1 MTKGEISGGLSP
13 LRGRAAALSAKRKV
27 RGILTPRQAH
37 LKPSYVGQRT
47 CGMNAPSCASDQCN
61 GEALVNEDQVMI
73 GSRKGVA
80 VGLLMAMSVVAGT
93 AGTASAKSG
102 YDGAW
107 SVVIS
112 AESGVCSGAYRYP
125 VAIVNGNVRHAS
137 VGDHPFNISGRVG
150 TDGRVT
156 VQVSRGDLRAN
167 GSGRLSGASG
177 GGTWQSPSGCS
188 GRWQAARRG

>member
-1 MTKGEISGGLSP
+1 MQRSG
-13 LRGRAAALSAKRKV
+13 
-27 RGILTPRQAH
+27 H
-37 LKPSYVGQRT
+37 
-47 CGMNAPSCASDQCN
+47 
-61 GEALVNEDQVMI
+61 LVNEDHVMI
-73 GSRKGVA
+73 GSGKNLA
-80 VGLLMAMSVVAGT
+80 VGLLTALSVAAAVP
-93 AGTASAKSG
+93 GTASAKSG
-102 YDGAW
+102 YDGTW

-150 TDGRVT
+150 ADGRVI
-156 VQVSRGDLRAN
+156 VHVSRGDLRAN
-167 GSGRLSGASG
+167 GSGRLSGAAG